1 MANNL
6 KNFKVRH
13 GLTVGEDEFTVDAAT
28 GNIVTAGD
36 LNVNG
41 GEITI
46 ASPGYIYSSTD
57 LALTVSGADVFVAGD
72 LTVTGNNI
80 RSSSTNSAITL
91 DDVNVKVDGELT
103 VTGNKIRSSGGT
115 AFPLGDIAVQLSGSD
130 VEVVGDLTVT
140 GNDIRSSTA
149 TALTL
154 DGANVT
160 TQGNLTVTGDLT
172 VNGTTTTINTENLLV
187 EDNIVTLNS
196 NVTGTPA
203 ADAGI
208 EIERGDST
216 NVNLLWNESTD
227 RWTTTV
233 DGTNYLNIPN
243 QNLDTTDDVT
253 FDQITATNGGN
264 VNDTLVVGGATVDA
278 TGNFPT
284 IMGTTGLFGPSLYVS
299 NDSAGRAG
307 VAIRDYGQN
316 RLGGT
321 STGPGIAQVLL
332 ESKRGTPISTGANT
346 QPLTIFPYAVIGMS
360 SFNGERFI
368 SQGAGAAVPTN
379 ILAFASETWANET
392 VEFTASISGTTMTV
406 SAVTSGTIT
415 PGVLI
420 TNTVLEGTQIV
431 AYGSGTGGTG
441 TYIVSLSQT
450 VSSTEMTGVVT
461 TAAGASLAFQAQPQ
475 GLRLNSSSRLIY
487 FQPRWIPPS
496 TTTVDGVTVPT
507 CAQPLIN
514 IGNTSLST
522 DITYTNTAGTQ
533 RYRSLGSG
541 STIFNNTP
549 FTIAGVT
556 GGDGAT
562 FTADITGTTM
572 TVSAVSNGTLSIGQ
586 QVYGTGVSQL
596 TIITALGTG
605 TGDTGTY
612 TVSPSQTVA
621 STTMVSGPDDY
632 SLRGSNSLN
641 IIGSRRSGIG
651 GRRNKVFSGDVL
663 GQTNFW
669 GTHTNASTGVATA
682 HRGARITAEA
692 TEDYTPSAGGA
703 KIRFNAYKMGTTTE
717 VGVIETSP
725 ELTTFRADAL
735 EIKDS
740 TGADL
745 PGGLIDYR
753 RTFACLHKTA
763 NVTAAAADTV
773 YNFDWTTDV
782 TAHVNTQGIT
792 VSDTSRLNFDTA
804 GAYTATL
811 EMQAAN
817 TDNADRFAYI
827 WLAKNG
833 TDIAETR
840 ITVKLQKENEQ
851 VITKVWL
858 LDDIAANDY
867 IEVRFA
873 VDDESGISLN
883 YEAAQASPFVMPAQ
897 PSATF
902 TIVPVGA

>member
-28 GNIVTAGD
+28 GDISTQGD
-36 LNVNG
+36 LTVG
-41 GEITI
+41 GEINGNLKFTDNNTATPVGVSGTVGNNDVWFVGGAATDVNAGFAMI
-46 ASPGYIYSSTD
+46 ATGDDGTEPVYARQYTGNPTSGGTVNKQVTLLNSIGDSEFNNITVGADGYIYSSSG
-57 LALTVSGADVFVAGD
+57 LAL
-72 LTVTGNNI
+72 
-80 RSSSTNSAITL
+80 
-91 DDVNVKVDGELT
+91 
-103 VTGNKIRSSGGT
+103 
-115 AFPLGDIAVQLSGSD
+115 QL
-130 VEVVGDLTVT
+130 T
-140 GNDIRSSTA
+140 GNDVSVSG
-149 TALTL
+149 
-154 DGANVT
+154 D
-160 TQGNLTVTGDLT
+160 LTVTGDLT

-203 ADAGI
+203 TDAGI

-233 DGTNYLNIPN
+233 DGTNYLDIPN

-264 VNDTLVVGGATVDA
+264 VNDTLAVGGATVDA

-368 SQGAGAAVPTN
+368 SQGAGATVPIN

-420 TNTVLEGTQIV
+420 TNTVLPGTQIV

-450 VSSTEMTGVVT
+450 VSSTGMTGVVT

-487 FQPRWIPPS
+487 FQPRWTPPS

-507 CAQPLIN
+507 CAQPQIS

-522 DITYTNTAGTQ
+522 DTTYTNTAGTQ
-533 RYRSLGSG
+533 RYRSLGAG
-541 STIFNNTP
+541 STAFINTP
-549 FTIAGVT
+549 FTITGVT

-572 TVSAVSNGTLSIGQ
+572 TVSAVSNGSLSIGQ

-596 TIITALGTG
+596 TTITALGTG
-605 TGDTGTY
+605 TGGTGTY

-632 SLRGSNSLN
+632 SLRGSNALN
-641 IIGSRRSGIG
+641 IIGSRRSGVA

-682 HRGARITAEA
+682 HRGARITAQA

-703 KIRFNAYKMGTTTE
+703 RIQFNAYKMGTTTD
-717 VGVIETSP
+717 VSVIEASP

-745 PGGLIDYR
+745 PGGKIDYKR
-753 RTFACLHKTA
+753 VHGCFHKIAT
-763 NVTAAAADTV
+763 VLGTDFDPDTV
-773 YNFDWTTDV
+773 YAFDWYTDT
-782 TAHVNTQGIT
+782 TAHVGNQGVT
-792 VSDTSRLNFDTA
+792 VTSGNPTRVNIDTA
-804 GAYTATL
+804 GRYTATV

-817 TDNADRFAYI
+817 TDNADRFAYV

-840 ITVKLQKENEQ
+840 ISVKLQKENEQ

-867 IEVRFA
+867 IELRFA

-902 TIVPVGA
+902 TITPVGA